1 MNDRLK
7 SRHHEI
13 VTERLRSLME
23 EEGLDVLLALK
34 NDNFTYIN
42 TAASPFLSQSGFAS
56 IAMIVVP
63 REGEVFGICPD
74 FERPAVEGQGM
85 VPAWYDYPVWIYID
99 DQFVPDRKSKK
110 ESEKE
115 EFFSLGS
122 SVGMLA
128 DRLRAAG
135 LHRGRVGVEM
145 MSIQAP
151 VWEALQGAVPD
162 ATFVDS
168 SQVFY
173 ESRSV
178 KTDYEI
184 ECLRYGSR
192 VQEDVVFETMS
203 EVQVGVSHGEI
214 MSRLRSKALAA
225 EGIDSIRFM
234 YVSAGPLFAPTVS
247 AYDVSIRAGDLVKY
261 DGALVVRGYGADA
274 AWTFVAGKPSPD
286 QERVNHALL
295 SAHRAAVE
303 MMGPG
308 VIPKDVFNKA
318 MEVARREG
326 LPDYVRGH
334 VGHSVGLDQTIEE
347 PPLLSAASEQ
357 PMRAGN
363 VFCVELPY
371 YAHGFGSIQNE
382 DIVLI
387 TEEGREL
394 LTKREKRLYP
404 IGTGP

>member
-1 MNDRLK
+1 MNDRL
-7 SRHHEI
+7 RHAHHEI
-13 VTERLRSLME
+13 VVERLRSLME
-23 EEGLDVLLALK
+23 EAELDALIALK

-56 IAMIVVP
+56 IAMIVLPKKGNV
-63 REGEVFGICPD
+63 VGICPD
-74 FERPAVEGQGM
+74 FERPAVEAEGM
-85 VPAWYDYPVWIYID
+85 VPEWHDYPVWIYID
-99 DQFVPDRKSKK
+99 DQFAPEKKSKK

-122 SVGMLA
+122 SVGLLA

-135 LHRGRVGVEM
+135 LDKGRIGVEM

-151 VWEALQGAVPD
+151 VWEAMQGAVPD
-162 ATFVDS
+162 TTFVDA

-173 ESRSV
+173 KGRSV
-178 KTDYEI
+178 KTEYEI
-184 ECLRYGSR
+184 ECLRYASQ
-192 VQEDVVFETMS
+192 VQEEVVFETMA
-203 EVQVGVSHGEI
+203 EVQVGMSHAEI

-225 EGIDSIRFM
+225 KGIDSIRFM
-234 YVSAGPLFAPTVS
+234 YVSVGPLFAPTVS
-247 AYDVSIRAGDLVKY
+247 PYDVNIQEGDLVKY

-274 AWTFVAGKPSPD
+274 AWTFIAGEPSTD
-286 QERVNHALL
+286 QARVNHALL

-347 PPLLSAASEQ
+347 PPLLSAVSEE
-357 PMRAGN
+357 PMRPGN

-387 TEEGREL
+387 TENGREL
-394 LTKREKRLYP
+394 LTRSEKRLYP
-404 IGTGP
+404 IGTGS